1 MDKMGIPN
9 YYLLTANYLIK
20 IHHMVAKEI
29 QNKE

>member
-1 MDKMGIPN
+1 MGIPN

-20 IHHMVAKEI
+20 IHHIAKEI